1 MTQVQHAGG
10 AWDAPQSR
18 PVKGQLIR
26 DFTLNSTLGQPV
38 SLSDYRGRSNLVLV
52 FCGDGSIPSDFGT
65 LTEIEGTLT
74 EIEKDYPTFQDEQT
88 QVLAILQC
96 QPQEATRIQQQSQ
109 LSFPLLVDVDGQIH
123 RSVGAADGR
132 GRPVAAIYITDQFG
146 EVFAAYRAA
155 DGETMPSV
163 EMIVKVI
170 RFINIQCPECGHP
183 EWPAEASMLR

>member
-1 MTQVQHAGG
+1 MTQAQHAGG
-10 AWDAPQSR
+10 VWDTPQSR

-38 SLSDYRGRSNLVLV
+38 SLSDYRGRSNLVLI
-52 FCGDGSIPSDFGT
+52 FCGDGSIPSDF
-65 LTEIEGTLT
+65 GTLT

-96 QPQEATRIQQQSQ
+96 QPQEATQIQQQSQ

-123 RSVGAADGR
+123 RSAGAADR
-132 GRPVAAIYITDQFG
+132 QGRPAAAIYITDQFG

-163 EMIVKVI
+163 QAIVKLI

-183 EWPAEASMLR
+183 EWPTESSMSR

>member
-26 DFTLNSTLGQPV
+26 DFTLNSTLGRPV
-38 SLSDYRGRSNLVLV
+38 SVSDYRGRSNLVLI
-52 FCGDGSIPSDFGT
+52 FCGDGSIPSDFKI
-65 LTEIEGTLT
+65 LA
-74 EIEKDYPTFQDEQT
+74 EIEKGCAVFQDEQT

-96 QPQEATRIQQQSQ
+96 GLQEAARIRQQSE
-109 LSFPLLVDVDGQIH
+109 LSFPLLVDMDGQMH
-123 RSVGAADGR
+123 RSAGAADR
-132 GRPVAAIYITDQFG
+132 QGRPAAAIYITDQFA
-146 EVFAAYRAA
+146 EVFAAHRAA

>member
-1 MTQVQHAGG
+1 MTQAQHAGG
-10 AWDAPQSR
+10 VWDAPQSR

-38 SLSDYRGRSNLVLV
+38 SLSDYRGRSNLVLI
-52 FCGDGSIPSDFGT
+52 FCGDGSIPSDLRV
-65 LTEIEGTLT
+65 LTQ
-74 EIEKDYPTFQDEQT
+74 IEKHYPTFQDEQT

-96 QPQEATRIQQQSQ
+96 QRREATRIQQQSQ
-109 LSFPLLVDVDGQIH
+109 LSFPVLVDMDGHIH
-123 RSVGAADGR
+123 RSAGAVDR
-132 GRPVAAIYITDQFG
+132 QGRPAAAIYITDQFG

-163 EMIVKVI
+163 QAIVKLI

-183 EWPAEASMLR
+183 EWPTESSMPR